1 MSAAKKELIA
11 SINQRY
17 EKIHAKLESE
27 SASDAGYQSIA
38 SKEDLEA
45 LRLLRKTVTKMQ
57 VWPFNYRS
65 LALLFSSLSTPLFLL
80 YLAAQVFGSG

>member
-45 LRLLRKTVTKMQ
+45 LRLLRKTVTKM
-57 VWPFNYRS
+57 
-65 LALLFSSLSTPLFLL
+65 
-80 YLAAQVFGSG
+80 